1 LHCDEDSGRS
11 GGATVPRQVDREER
25 RRAIAEAVFRVIGE
39 QGFEAVSLR
48 DVATTAGVS
57 MGRVQHYFSS
67 KHQMLLFALAHMRER
82 VLARLQTDLARLTDP
97 TRRDRIRA
105 ALRALLPVDE
115 PSRQEACV
123 NIAFFSAAT
132 VNPPYADLL
141 REGYARLLDVSRAQL
156 REAHEAGELAAGI
169 DVDDEAAVLFFAV
182 QGLIGPVLIDL
193 MTADQALELLDRRL
207 DRIFR

>member
-1 LHCDEDSGRS
+1 M
-11 GGATVPRQVDREER
+11 PRQVDHDER
-25 RRAIAEAVFRVIGE
+25 RRAIAEAVFEVIGT

-48 DVATTAGVS
+48 DVAEAAGVS

-67 KHQMLLFALAHMRER
+67 KHDMLLFALAHMRGR
-82 VLARLQTDLARLTDP
+82 VLARLDADLALLTDP

-105 ALRALLPVDE
+105 ALRVLLPVDR

-132 VNPPYADLL
+132 VTPPYADLL

-156 REAHEAGELAAGI
+156 RDAHDAGELVGGI
-169 DVDDEAAVLFFAV
+169 DVDDEAATLFFAV

-193 MTADQALELLDRRL
+193 MTPDQALALLDRRL
-207 DRIFR
+207 DRLFR